1 MLEKWEKSSRC
12 LKAILC
18 PAPVDHALTSS
29 PPIQNEVGLCMVIFL
44 ALILRY
50 FAGPK
55 SYGRRIRCITRQS
68 CRIVVS
74 YYRAVANF
82 EGTSV
87 SESTYGS
94 IATYNFV
101 WLEELGLTVER
112 DFLTTSQRSNSGDDS
127 GEASGGRGSSCSLAA
142 AWGNRVEEEPRDEE
156 TAGSLQSA
164 TIS

>member
-1 MLEKWEKSSRC
+1 MLKKWEESSRC

-55 SYGRRIRCITRQS
+55 SYGRRIRCITRQT

-74 YYRAVANF
+74 YYRAVANPIA
-82 EGTSV
+82 TSV
-87 SESTYGS
+87 SKSTCDS

-112 DFLTTSQRSNSGDDS
+112 AFLTTSQRGISGDDF
-127 GEASGGRGSSCSLAA
+127 GEAS
-142 AWGNRVEEEPRDEE
+142 
-156 TAGSLQSA
+156 
-164 TIS
+164 